1 MSKNHICFAPS
12 LVALA
17 VATCAAAPLHAQTTR
32 STDPG
37 KPGDDIVVS
46 ASRIEQKRSETGQSI
61 TIVDQAEL
69 DRRQTQILSDV
80 LQTLP
85 GVSVA
90 RNGGPG
96 GVTSVF
102 IRGGDSSQTL
112 VLVDGVRINDPSSP
126 SGGFDFSS
134 ILTGNIGSVEVLRG
148 PNSVIWG
155 SQAIGGVIN
164 ITTIEPSEGVQANA
178 RAEYGFRD
186 TGQLVASVSGS
197 SGIVSGSVGGS
208 YFRTDGIS
216 AFDER
221 AGGTERDS
229 FKNLTVNGKLKIAF
243 SDAISLDLRGFY
255 TDGQTEFDNPPRDT
269 LPVTDSDQFVGYAGL
284 NIGLFDGR
292 LRNRLAYTRTD
303 ITRNTT
309 DPAPGSFNPSQAQGT
324 LDRFEYQGVVDAA
337 DALTLVFGIEHERS
351 EASTFFP
358 SFNTMPDVS
367 NVHLT
372 SYYGQAIVR
381 PVTGL
386 TVTGGVRVDDQQ
398 VFGSKTSLGGN
409 IAYSPN
415 DGDTVIRAT
424 YAEGFR
430 APALS
435 EQLAAFGN
443 PDLRPETARSYDA
456 GIEQSL
462 IDGRLRAQATYFRRN
477 TRDLIVFSAATFSL
491 ENIAVARAEGVELGL
506 WMQPVP
512 NLTVQAQY
520 SLVDTENRSREPD
533 FFGRSNFG
541 NALAR
546 RARDSA
552 SFLIDWQ
559 SPFGPALGT
568 TVLMVG
574 DTFDDVANT
583 VRLDSYVRV
592 DLRASFSITQALEVY
607 GRVENLFDEAYQ
619 TAFRF
624 GVPGRAAYAGV
635 RLKM

>member
-1 MSKNHICFAPS
+1 MSKFYSISAVS
-12 LVALA
+12 AAALA
-17 VATCAAAPLHAQTTR
+17 AATPLHAQSAQTT
-32 STDPG
+32 SQDD
-37 KPGDDIVVS
+37 GDDIVVS

-61 TIVDQAEL
+61 TVVDKAEL
-69 DRRQTQILSDV
+69 DRRQTQVLSDV

-112 VLVDGVRINDPSSP
+112 VLVDGVRINDPSAP
-126 SGGFDFSS
+126 SGAFDFSA

-164 ITTIEPSEGVQANA
+164 ITTIEPAEGLQATA
-178 RAEYGFRD
+178 RGEYGYRD
-186 TGQLVASVSGS
+186 TGQVVASISGK

-216 AFDER
+216 SFDER
-221 AGGTERDS
+221 SGGTEQDG
-229 FKNLTVNGKLKIAF
+229 FENLTLNGKFKIAF
-243 SDAISLDLRGFY
+243 NDAISLDLRGFY
-255 TDGQTEFDNPPRDT
+255 TDGQTQFDNPPGDT
-269 LPVTDSDQFVGYAGL
+269 LPVTDSEQYVGYAGL
-284 NIGLFDGR
+284 NVALFDGR
-292 LRNRLAYTRTD
+292 LRNRIAYTRTD
-303 ITRNTT
+303 IERITT
-309 DPAPGSFNPSQAQGT
+309 DPTPGSFNPAVAKGT
-324 LDRFEYQGVVDAA
+324 LDRFEYQGVADVA
-337 DALTLVFGIEHERS
+337 DALTLVFGVEHEQS

-358 SFNTMPDVS
+358 SFNTAPDVS
-367 NVHLT
+367 DVHMT

-409 IAYSPN
+409 IAYTPN
-415 DGDTVIRAT
+415 DGDTVLRAT

-462 IDGRLRAQATYFRRN
+462 IDGKLRAQATYFRRN
-477 TRDLIVFSAATFSL
+477 TRDLIVFSSATFSL
-491 ENIAVARAEGVELGL
+491 ENIAAARAEGVELGL
-506 WMQPVP
+506 WMQPVQGFT
-512 NLTVQAQY
+512 LQAQY

-541 NALAR
+541 NTLAR
-546 RARDSA
+546 RAKDSA

-559 SPFGPALGT
+559 SPWGPALGA

-574 DTFDDVANT
+574 DTFDNVANT
-583 VRLDSYVRV
+583 IRLDSYVRV
-592 DLRASFSITQALEVY
+592 DLRGSFVISDNLEVY

-619 TAFRF
+619 TAFNY
-624 GVPGRAAYAGV
+624 GVPGRAGYAGV

>member
-1 MSKNHICFAPS
+1 MSKFITS
-12 LVALA
+12 LTASVLA
-17 VATCAAAPLHAQTTR
+17 IAAACPVHAQT
-32 STDPG
+32 
-37 KPGDDIVVS
+37 DDRDERDEIIVS
-46 ASRIEQKRSETGQSI
+46 ASRIEQRRSETGQSI
-61 TIVDQAEL
+61 TVVDKAEL
-69 DRRQTQILSDV
+69 DRRQTQVLSDV

-112 VLVDGVRINDPSSP
+112 VLVDGVRINDPSAP
-126 SGGFDFSS
+126 SGAFDFSA

-164 ITTIEPSEGVQANA
+164 IRTIEPTQGLQANA
-178 RAEYGFRD
+178 RAEYGYRD

-197 SGIVSGSVGGS
+197 SGIVSGSIGGS

-221 AGGTERDS
+221 SGGTEQDG
-229 FKNLTVNGKLKIAF
+229 FENLTLNGKLKVSF
-243 SDAISLDLRGFY
+243 TDAISLDLRAFY
-255 TDGQTEFDNPPRDT
+255 SDGQTEFDNPPRDT
-269 LPVTDSDQFVGYAGL
+269 LPVTDSEQLVGYAGL
-284 NIGLFDGR
+284 NVALFDGR
-292 LRNRLAYTRTD
+292 FKSRIAYTRTD
-303 ITRNTT
+303 IERITA
-309 DPAPGSFNPSQAQGT
+309 DPTPRSFNPADARGS
-324 LDRFEYQGVVDAA
+324 LDRFEYQGVLEAA
-337 DALTLVFGIEHERS
+337 EALTVVFGIEHEES

-358 SFNTMPDVS
+358 AFSTAPDVS
-367 NVHLT
+367 NVHIT

-381 PVTGL
+381 PLTGL
-386 TVTGGVRVDDQQ
+386 TLTGGVRLDDQQ

-409 IAYSPN
+409 IAYTPN
-415 DGDTVIRAT
+415 DGDTVLRAT

-462 IDGRLRAQATYFRRN
+462 IDGKLRAQATYFRRN
-477 TRDLIVFSAATFSL
+477 TKDLIVFSAATFSL
-491 ENIAVARAEGVELGL
+491 ENIAAARAEGVELGL

-512 NLTVQAQY
+512 GFTVQAQY
-520 SLVDTENRSREPD
+520 SLIDTQNRSTERD
-533 FFGRSNFG
+533 FFGRLNFG

-546 RARDSA
+546 RPKDSA
-552 SFLIDWQ
+552 SFLADWQ
-559 SPFGPALGT
+559 SPWGPALGA

-574 DTFDDVANT
+574 DSFDDVANT
-583 VRLDSYVRV
+583 RRLDSYVRV
-592 DLRASFSITQALEVY
+592 DLRASWAIMDNLEVY

-619 TAFRF
+619 TAFAF
-624 GVPGRAAYAGV
+624 GVPGRAGYAGV

>member
-1 MSKNHICFAPS
+1 MSKITRFLTVSA
-12 LVALA
+12 
-17 VATCAAAPLHAQTTR
+17 ATLAAASPLHAQTAQ
-32 STDPG
+32 DEA
-37 KPGDDIVVS
+37 DDIIVS
-46 ASRIEQKRSETGQSI
+46 ASRIEQKRSESGQSI
-61 TIVDQAEL
+61 TVVDKAEL
-69 DRRQTQILSDV
+69 DRRQTQVLSDV

-85 GVSVA
+85 GISVA

-126 SGGFDFSS
+126 SGAFDFSS

-164 ITTIEPSEGVQANA
+164 ITTIEPGEGLQANA
-178 RAEYGFRD
+178 RGEYGYRD
-186 TGQLVASVSGS
+186 TGQLVASVSGR

-208 YFRTDGIS
+208 WFRSDGIS
-216 AFDER
+216 SFDER
-221 AGGTERDS
+221 SGGTEKDG
-229 FKNLTVNGKLKIAF
+229 FENVALNGKLKIAF
-243 SDAISLDLRGFY
+243 TDAISLDLRGFY
-255 TDGQTEFDNPPRDT
+255 TDGETEFDNPPGDT
-269 LPVTDSDQFVGYAGL
+269 LPVSDSEQYVGYAGL
-284 NIGLFDGR
+284 NVALFDGR
-292 LRNRLAYTRTD
+292 FRNRVAYTRTD
-303 ITRNTT
+303 IERITT
-309 DPAPGSFNPSQAQGT
+309 DPTPGSFNPSEAKGT
-324 LDRFEYQGVVDAA
+324 LDRFEYQGVVDAM
-337 DALTLVFGIEHERS
+337 DALTLVFGVEHEQS

-358 SFNTMPDVS
+358 AFDTAPDVS
-367 NVHLT
+367 DVHMT

-381 PVTGL
+381 PATGL
-386 TVTGGVRVDDQQ
+386 TLTGGVRVDDQQ

-409 IAYSPN
+409 IAYTPN
-415 DGDTVIRAT
+415 GGDTVIRAT

-462 IDGRLRAQATYFRRN
+462 IDGKLRAQATYFRRN
-477 TRDLIVFSAATFSL
+477 TKDLIVFSSATFSL
-491 ENIAVARAEGVELGL
+491 ENIAAARAQGVELGL
-506 WMQPVP
+506 WMQPVQGFT
-512 NLTVQAQY
+512 LQAQY
-520 SLVDTENRSREPD
+520 SLVDTENRSPEPD

-541 NALAR
+541 NRLAR
-546 RARDSA
+546 RAKDSA
-552 SFLIDWQ
+552 SFLVDWQ
-559 SPFGPALGT
+559 SPWGPALGA

-583 VRLDSYVRV
+583 IRLDSYVRV
-592 DLRASFSITQALEVY
+592 DLRASFAVSDNLEVY

-619 TAFRF
+619 TAFNY
-624 GVPGRAAYAGV
+624 GVPGRAGYAGV

>member
-1 MSKNHICFAPS
+1 MSKFTRLSAISIIAFTA
-12 LVALA
+12 
-17 VATCAAAPLHAQTTR
+17 ATPLYAQTTQDER
-32 STDPG
+32 
-37 KPGDDIVVS
+37 DDIVVS

-61 TIVDQAEL
+61 TVVDKAEL
-69 DRRQTQILSDV
+69 DRRQTQVLSDV

-85 GVSVA
+85 GISVA

-126 SGGFDFSS
+126 SGAFDFSS
-134 ILTGNIGSVEVLRG
+134 ILTGNVGAVEVLRG

-164 ITTIEPSEGVQANA
+164 ITTIEPTEGLQANA
-178 RAEYGFRD
+178 RGEYGYRD
-186 TGQLVASVSGS
+186 TGQLVASISGK

-216 AFDER
+216 SFDER
-221 AGGTERDS
+221 SGGTEQDG
-229 FKNLTVNGKLKIAF
+229 FENITLNGKLKIAF

-255 TDGQTEFDNPPRDT
+255 TDGEAEFDNPPGDT
-269 LPVTDSDQFVGYAGL
+269 LPVTDSEQFVGYAGL
-284 NIGLFDGR
+284 NIALFDGR
-292 LRNRLAYTRTD
+292 LRNRFAYTRTD
-303 ITRNTT
+303 IERITT
-309 DPAPGSFNPSQAQGT
+309 DPTPGSFNPSEARGT
-324 LDRFEYQGVVDAA
+324 LDRFEYQGVADIA
-337 DALTLVFGIEHERS
+337 DALTLVFGVEHEQS

-358 SFNTMPDVS
+358 SFNAAPDFS
-367 NVHLT
+367 DVHMT

-386 TVTGGVRVDDQQ
+386 TLTGGVRVDDQQ

-409 IAYSPN
+409 IAYTPN
-415 DGDTVIRAT
+415 DGDTVLRAT

-443 PDLRPETARSYDA
+443 PNLRPETARSYDA

-462 IDGRLRAQATYFRRN
+462 IDGKLRAQATYFRRN
-477 TRDLIVFSAATFSL
+477 TRDLIVFSSATFSL
-491 ENIAVARAEGVELGL
+491 ENIAAARAEGVELGL
-506 WMQPVP
+506 WMQPVQGF
-512 NLTVQAQY
+512 TMQAQY
-520 SLVDTENRSREPD
+520 SLVDTENRSRELD
-533 FFGRSNFG
+533 FFGNSNFG
-541 NALAR
+541 NRLAR
-546 RARDSA
+546 RAKDSA
-552 SFLIDWQ
+552 SFLVDWQ
-559 SPFGPALGT
+559 SPWGPALGAT
-568 TVLMVG
+568 FLMVG
-574 DTFDDVANT
+574 DTFDDVANNI
-583 VRLDSYVRV
+583 RLDSYVRV
-592 DLRASFSITQALEVY
+592 DLRASFAVSDNLEVY

-619 TAFRF
+619 TAFNY
-624 GVPGRAAYAGV
+624 GVAGRAGYAGV

>member
-1 MSKNHICFAPS
+1 MARIARFITASA
-12 LVALA
+12 A
-17 VATCAAAPLHAQTTR
+17 VLAAATPLHAQTA
-32 STDPG
+32 DQDEA
-37 KPGDDIVVS
+37 DDIVVS
-46 ASRIEQKRSETGQSI
+46 ASRIAQKRSETGQSI
-61 TIVDQAEL
+61 TVVDKAEL
-69 DRRQTQILSDV
+69 DRRQTQVLSDV

-126 SGGFDFSS
+126 SGAFDFSS
-134 ILTGNIGSVEVLRG
+134 ILTGNIGTVEVLRG

-164 ITTIEPSEGVQANA
+164 ITTIEPSEGLQANA
-178 RAEYGFRD
+178 RGEYGYRD
-186 TGQLVASVSGS
+186 TGQLVASVSGK

-208 YFRTDGIS
+208 WFRSDGIS
-216 AFDER
+216 SFDER
-221 AGGTERDS
+221 SGGTEKDG
-229 FKNLTVNGKLKIAF
+229 FENVTLNGKLKIAF
-243 SDAISLDLRGFY
+243 TDAISLDLRGFY
-255 TDGQTEFDNPPRDT
+255 TDGETEFDNPPGDT
-269 LPVTDSDQFVGYAGL
+269 LPVTDSEQFVGYAGL
-284 NIGLFDGR
+284 NVALFDGR
-292 LRNRLAYTRTD
+292 LRNRIAYTRTD
-303 ITRNTT
+303 IQRITT
-309 DPAPGSFNPSQAQGT
+309 DPAPGSFNPAEAKGT
-324 LDRFEYQGVVDAA
+324 LDRFEYQGVADVA

-358 SFNTMPDVS
+358 AFDTAPDVS
-367 NVHLT
+367 DVHMT

-386 TVTGGVRVDDQQ
+386 TLTGGVRVDDQQ

-409 IAYSPN
+409 IAYTPN
-415 DGDTVIRAT
+415 GGDTVLRAT

-443 PDLRPETARSYDA
+443 PNLRPETARSYDA

-462 IDGRLRAQATYFRRN
+462 IEGKLRAQATYFRRN
-477 TRDLIVFSAATFSL
+477 TRDLIVFSSATFSL
-491 ENIAVARAEGVELGL
+491 ENIAAARSQGVELGL
-506 WMQPVP
+506 WMQPVQGFT
-512 NLTVQAQY
+512 LQAQY
-520 SLVDTENRSREPD
+520 SLVDTENRSTEPD

-541 NALAR
+541 NRLAR
-546 RARDSA
+546 RAKDSA
-552 SFLIDWQ
+552 SVLVDWQ
-559 SPFGPALGT
+559 SPWGPALGA

-583 VRLDSYVRV
+583 IRLDSSIRV
-592 DLRASFSITQALEVY
+592 DLRASFAISDNLEVY

-619 TAFRF
+619 TAFNY
-624 GVPGRAAYAGV
+624 GVPGRAGYAGV

>member
-1 MSKNHICFAPS
+1 MSKFIRSFTVSA
-12 LVALA
+12 LALA
-17 VATCAAAPLHAQTTR
+17 VATPLHAQ
-32 STDPG
+32 SASDDQD
-37 KPGDDIVVS
+37 DDIVVS
-46 ASRIEQKRSETGQSI
+46 ASRIVQKRSETGQSI
-61 TIVDQAEL
+61 TVVDKAEL
-69 DRRQTQILSDV
+69 DRRQTQVLSDV

-85 GVSVA
+85 GISVA

-96 GVTSVF
+96 GTTSVF

-126 SGGFDFSS
+126 SGAFDFSS

-164 ITTIEPSEGVQANA
+164 ITTIEPSEGLQASA
-178 RAEYGFRD
+178 RGEYGYRD
-186 TGQLVASVSGS
+186 TGQLVASVSGKT
-197 SGIVSGSVGGS
+197 GIVSGSLGAS

-216 AFDER
+216 AWDER
-221 AGGTERDS
+221 RGATEKDG
-229 FKNLTVNGKLKIAF
+229 FENLTLSGKLRVAF

-255 TDGQTEFDNPPRDT
+255 TDGETEFDNPPADT
-269 LPVTDSDQFVGYAGL
+269 LPVTDNRQFVGYAGL
-284 NIGLFDGR
+284 NVALFDGR
-292 LRNRLAYTRTD
+292 LRNRFAYTRTD
-303 ITRNTT
+303 IKRITT
-309 DPAPGSFNPSQAQGT
+309 DPTPGSFNPARAKGT
-324 LDRFEYQGVVDAA
+324 LDRFEYQGVADVA
-337 DALTLVFGIEHERS
+337 DALTLVFGVEHEQS

-358 SFNTMPDVS
+358 SFNTAPDVS
-367 NVHLT
+367 DVHMT

-381 PVTGL
+381 PVRGL

-409 IAYSPN
+409 IAYTPN

-462 IDGRLRAQATYFRRN
+462 IDGKLRAQATWFRRN
-477 TRDLIVFSAATFSL
+477 TQDLIVFSSATFSL
-491 ENIAVARAEGVELGL
+491 ENIAAARAQGVELGL
-506 WMQPVP
+506 WMQPVL
-512 NLTVQAQY
+512 NFTVQAQY
-520 SLVDTENRSREPD
+520 SLVDTENRSREAD
-533 FFGRSNFG
+533 FSGRVNFG
-541 NALAR
+541 NRLAR
-546 RARDSA
+546 RAKDSA
-552 SFLIDWQ
+552 SVLVDWK
-559 SPFGPALGT
+559 SPWGPALGAT
-568 TVLMVG
+568 FLMVG

-583 VRLDSYVRV
+583 IRLDSYVRV
-592 DLRASFSITQALEVY
+592 DLRASWSISDNLEVY
-607 GRVENLFDEAYQ
+607 GRLENLFDEAYQ
-619 TAFRF
+619 TAFNY
-624 GVPGRAAYAGV
+624 GVPGRAGYAGV

>member
-1 MSKNHICFAPS
+1 MSKFLRSIAVS
-12 LVALA
+12 ALA
-17 VATCAAAPLHAQTTR
+17 LAAVTPLHAQVA
-32 STDPG
+32 SDDDL
-37 KPGDDIVVS
+37 DDIVVS
-46 ASRIEQKRSETGQSI
+46 ASRIVQKRYETGQSI
-61 TIVDQAEL
+61 TVVEKDEL
-69 DRRQTQILSDV
+69 DRRQSQVLSDV

-85 GVSVA
+85 GISVA

-96 GVTSVF
+96 GTTSVF

-126 SGGFDFSS
+126 SGAFDFSS
-134 ILTGNIGSVEVLRG
+134 ILTGNIGSVELLRG

-155 SQAIGGVIN
+155 SQAIGGVIA
-164 ITTIEPSEGVQANA
+164 ITTIEPGEGLQANA
-178 RAEYGFRD
+178 RGEYGYRD

-197 SGIVSGSVGGS
+197 TGIVSGSLGAS
-208 YFRTDGIS
+208 YYRTDGIS
-216 AFDER
+216 ASDER
-221 AGGTERDS
+221 NGATEQDG
-229 FKNLTVNGKLKIAF
+229 FENLTLNGKIRVAF

-255 TDGQTEFDNPPRDT
+255 TDGETEFDNPPADT
-269 LPVTDSDQFVGYAGL
+269 LPVTDNRQFVGYAGL
-284 NIGLFDGR
+284 NVLLFDGR
-292 LRNRLAYTRTD
+292 LNNRIAYTRTD
-303 ITRNTT
+303 IKRVTT
-309 DPAPGSFNPSQAQGT
+309 DPTPGSFNPARARGT
-324 LDRFEYQGVVDAA
+324 LDRFEYQGTAEIA
-337 DALTLVFGIEHERS
+337 DPLTLVFGIEHERS

-358 SFNTMPDVS
+358 AFDTAPDVS
-367 NVHLT
+367 DVHMT

-381 PVTGL
+381 PVKGL

-409 IAYSPN
+409 IAYTPN
-415 DGDTVIRAT
+415 GGATVLRAT

-443 PDLRPETARSYDA
+443 PNLRPETARSYDA

-462 IDGRLRAQATYFRRN
+462 IDGRLRAQATWFRRN
-477 TRDLIVFSAATFSL
+477 TQDLIVFSSATFSL
-491 ENIAVARAEGVELGL
+491 ENIAAARAEGVELGL
-506 WMQPVP
+506 WMQPAA
-512 NLTVQAQY
+512 NFTVQAQY

-541 NALAR
+541 NRLAR
-546 RARDSA
+546 RAKDSA
-552 SFLIDWQ
+552 SVLVDWT
-559 SPFGPALGT
+559 SPWGPALGAT
-568 TVLMVG
+568 FLMVG

-592 DLRASFSITQALEVY
+592 DLRASWSLSDNLEVY

-619 TAFRF
+619 TAFNY
-624 GVPGRAAYAGV
+624 GVPGRAGYAGV

>member
-1 MSKNHICFAPS
+1 MSKITRFLTVSA
-12 LVALA
+12 
-17 VATCAAAPLHAQTTR
+17 ATLAAASPLHAQTAQ
-32 STDPG
+32 DEA
-37 KPGDDIVVS
+37 DDIIVS
-46 ASRIEQKRSETGQSI
+46 ASRIEQKRSESGQSI
-61 TIVDQAEL
+61 TVVDKAEL
-69 DRRQTQILSDV
+69 DRRQTQVLSDV

-85 GVSVA
+85 GISVA

-126 SGGFDFSS
+126 SGAFDFSS

-164 ITTIEPSEGVQANA
+164 ITTIEPGEGLQANA
-178 RAEYGFRD
+178 RGEYGYRD
-186 TGQLVASVSGS
+186 TGQLVASVSGK

-208 YFRTDGIS
+208 WFRSDGIS
-216 AFDER
+216 SFDER
-221 AGGTERDS
+221 SGGTEKDG
-229 FKNLTVNGKLKIAF
+229 FENVTLNGKLKIAF
-243 SDAISLDLRGFY
+243 TDAISLDLRGFY
-255 TDGQTEFDNPPRDT
+255 TDGETEFDNPPGDT
-269 LPVTDSDQFVGYAGL
+269 LPVSDSEQYVGYAGL
-284 NIGLFDGR
+284 NVALFDGR
-292 LRNRLAYTRTD
+292 FRNRVAYTRTD
-303 ITRNTT
+303 IERITT
-309 DPAPGSFNPSQAQGT
+309 DPTPGSFNPSEAKGT
-324 LDRFEYQGVVDAA
+324 LDRFEYQGVVEAV
-337 DALTLVFGIEHERS
+337 DALTLVFGIEHEQS

-358 SFNTMPDVS
+358 SFNTAPDVS
-367 NVHLT
+367 DVHMT

-381 PVTGL
+381 PATGL
-386 TVTGGVRVDDQQ
+386 TLTGGVRVDDQQ

-409 IAYSPN
+409 IAYTPN

-456 GIEQSL
+456 GIEHSL
-462 IDGRLRAQATYFRRN
+462 IDGKLRAQATYFRRN
-477 TRDLIVFSAATFSL
+477 TKDLIVFSSATFSL
-491 ENIAVARAEGVELGL
+491 ENIAAARAQGVELGL
-506 WMQPVP
+506 WMQPVQGFT
-512 NLTVQAQY
+512 LQAQY
-520 SLVDTENRSREPD
+520 SMVDTENRSPEPD

-541 NALAR
+541 NRLAR
-546 RARDSA
+546 RAKDSA
-552 SFLIDWQ
+552 SFLVDWQ
-559 SPFGPALGT
+559 SPWGPALGA

-583 VRLDSYVRV
+583 IRLDSYVRV
-592 DLRASFSITQALEVY
+592 DLRASFAVSDNLEVY

-619 TAFRF
+619 TAFNY
-624 GVPGRAAYAGV
+624 GVPGRVGYAGV

>member
-1 MSKNHICFAPS
+1 MSRFIRFTSVSA
-12 LVALA
+12 A
-17 VATCAAAPLHAQTTR
+17 VLAAATPLHAQGAE
-32 STDPG
+32 DD
-37 KPGDDIVVS
+37 GDDIVVS

-61 TIVDQAEL
+61 TVVDKAEL
-69 DRRQTQILSDV
+69 DRRQTQVLSDV

-112 VLVDGVRINDPSSP
+112 VLVDGVRINDPSAP
-126 SGGFDFSS
+126 SGAFDFSA
-134 ILTGNIGSVEVLRG
+134 ILTGNVGSVELLRG

-164 ITTIEPSEGVQANA
+164 ITTIEPTEGLQANA
-178 RAEYGFRD
+178 RGEYGYRD
-186 TGQLVASVSGS
+186 TGQLVASVSGK

-208 YFRTDGIS
+208 WFRTDGIS
-216 AFDER
+216 SFDER
-221 AGGTERDS
+221 SGGTEKDG
-229 FKNLTVNGKLKIAF
+229 FENVTLNGKLKIAF
-243 SDAISLDLRGFY
+243 SDSISLDLRGFY
-255 TDGQTEFDNPPRDT
+255 TDGETAFDNPPGDT
-269 LPVTDSDQFVGYAGL
+269 LPVTDSEQYVGYAGL
-284 NIGLFDGR
+284 NIALFDGR
-292 LRNRLAYTRTD
+292 LRSRFAYTRTD
-303 ITRNTT
+303 ITRITA
-309 DPAPGSFNPSQAQGT
+309 DPTPGSFNPAEAKGT
-324 LDRFEYQGVVDAA
+324 LDRFEYQGVADVA
-337 DALTLVFGIEHERS
+337 DALTLVFGVEHERS

-358 SFNTMPDVS
+358 SFDTAPDVS
-367 NVHLT
+367 DVHLT

-381 PVTGL
+381 PVAGL

-409 IAYSPN
+409 IAYTPN
-415 DGDTVIRAT
+415 DGDTVLRAT

-462 IDGRLRAQATYFRRN
+462 IDGKLRAQATYFRRN
-477 TRDLIVFSAATFSL
+477 TRDLIVFSSATFSL
-491 ENIAVARAEGVELGL
+491 ENIAAARAEGVELGL
-506 WMQPVP
+506 WMQPVQG
-512 NLTVQAQY
+512 LTVQAQY

-546 RARDSA
+546 RAKDSA
-552 SFLIDWQ
+552 SFLVDWQ
-559 SPFGPALGT
+559 SPWGPALGA

-583 VRLDSYVRV
+583 IRLDSYVRV
-592 DLRASFSITQALEVY
+592 DLRASFAITDTLEVY
-607 GRVENLFDEAYQ
+607 GRVENLFDAAYQ
-619 TAFRF
+619 SAFNY
-624 GVPGRAAYAGV
+624 GVPGRAGYAGV